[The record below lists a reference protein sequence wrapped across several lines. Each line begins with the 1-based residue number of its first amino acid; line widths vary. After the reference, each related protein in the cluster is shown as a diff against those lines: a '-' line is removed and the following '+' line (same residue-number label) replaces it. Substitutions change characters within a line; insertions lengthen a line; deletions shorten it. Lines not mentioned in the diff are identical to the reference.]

1 MPKRE
6 LSADDLGKL
15 LLFAAVIFGAWFRLF
30 PPHAAGFPIN
40 DGGLFFR
47 MIEAI
52 QSNGYRLP
60 ESVLYNGLAIPFAY
74 PPLALYVAGVVTTIF
89 QTTLFN
95 TLLWFPA
102 AILICV
108 IPAFYYLATLLL
120 KSRFQAG
127 LAALLYAVLPR
138 SIAWMI
144 MGGGVTR
151 SLGHL
156 FLILASANIYL
167 LYTTKQKKYLAW
179 STVFCS
185 LVCLTHPEAAI
196 HTMGI
201 AFLLWFFY
209 GKSKDGIIASLIIAT
224 GTLIVTSPWWIT
236 ILRRFGPAPYLS
248 ATQTGLNSLGYTFRV
263 FQPFSGEPFVAII
276 FILAILGIAI
286 KIAKRE
292 YLLPI
297 WFAFPFILEPRNA
310 PNVSILPM
318 AMLASIALT
327 ELLLPALSKIES
339 AARNLQYQHVLQ
351 SRIEKYLLVC
361 LLLYSL
367 IGMQH
372 FDMGLKEN
380 SLSPTT
386 REVFEWINSN
396 IPADAR
402 FLIVTGKTDL
412 FADAVNEWFPAL
424 TNRISQTTI
433 QGYEWMGGGLFAERV
448 PVMQEIQL
456 CPNSTPSLT
465 CIESV
470 SGDAGFDY
478 NFIYVARINGGA
490 ARGDNLIYELR
501 NKETYFL
508 EYEKDSVVIFKYNK

>member
-1 MPKRE
+1 MQNRE
-6 LSADDLGKL
+6 LGADDLGKL

-412 FADAVNEWFPAL
+412 FADAVNEWFPVL
-424 TNRISQTTI
+424 TGRRSLTTI
-433 QGYEWMGGGLFAERV
+433 QGYEWIGNGEFAKRA
-448 PVMQEIQL
+448 PSMQGIQN
-456 CPNSTPSLT
+456 CPNSSGALL
-465 CIESV
+465 CIEKKIREAGLDYDYLYV
-470 SGDAGFDY
+470 TRSGSG
-478 NFIYVARINGGA
+478 ITW
-490 ARGDNLIYELR
+490 GDNLVFDVEEDEEFATVL
-501 NKETYFL
+501 KT
-508 EYEKDSVVIFKYNK
+508 DSVAIFEKK